1 MHVGFACQPESSRLR
16 VHWCFHSAEQHPE
29 PLTYS
34 EMSSMLPVPQLVK
47 ANIPFIVNVTGGE
60 DNRAIR
66 RLADQ
71 EYLTFQ

>member
-1 MHVGFACQPESSRLR
+1 
-16 VHWCFHSAEQHPE
+16 
-29 PLTYS
+29 
-34 EMSSMLPVPQLVK
+34 MSSMLPVPQLVK